1 MGARSVQGTWS
12 SPRGEVTTGPC
23 ISVPQRQFPALTEK
37 GYEPMSNRNAAV
49 ALAALACLAGVGVV
63 AANLR
68 NLAPDAITR
77 ATEGYNEHEGEIAL
91 LTDGRHPDNDGAA
104 GVFVWPNKGN
114 LTFALPRPEQVS
126 SLRIY
131 VGDDAGAYQATAY
144 GGASYGDE
152 GQTVTEGA
160 TVSARVTNFDFA
172 TNAWVDLAFPAGTTT
187 DYIELS
193 TSQGAQFYEIEI
205 WADGQVVTGVRPQTW
220 GEVKARVAAGKGQ
233 E

>member
-1 MGARSVQGTWS
+1 
-12 SPRGEVTTGPC
+12 
-23 ISVPQRQFPALTEK
+23 
-37 GYEPMSNRNAAV
+37 MSNHNVAI

-91 LTDGRHPDNDGAA
+91 LTDGRYPGNDDAA
-104 GVFVWPNKGN
+104 GAFVWPNKGN

-126 SLRIY
+126 RLRIY

-144 GGASYGDE
+144 RGASYGDE
-152 GQTVTEGA
+152 GQTVVEGA
-160 TVSARVTNFDFA
+160 TVSARVTNFDFV
-172 TNAWVDLAFPAGTTT
+172 TGDWVDLAFPAGTTT

-205 WADGQVVTGVRPQTW
+205 WAEGQVITGIRPQTW
-220 GEVKARVAAGKGQ
+220 GEVKARVVADKDL